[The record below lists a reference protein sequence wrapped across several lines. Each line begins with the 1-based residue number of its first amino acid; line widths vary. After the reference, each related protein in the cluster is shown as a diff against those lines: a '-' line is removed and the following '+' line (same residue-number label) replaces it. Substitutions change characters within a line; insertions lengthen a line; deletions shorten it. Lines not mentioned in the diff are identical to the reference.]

1 MPWSKADREKY
12 DVIRERYSSDLSDAE
27 FALIFP
33 LLPAPKRRGRKAT
46 CAREILNA
54 LFYLIRSGCPWRL
67 LPKDF
72 PPFTTVQNRFYAWR
86 DSGLWS
92 QIVCVLVMGAR
103 EAEGRDA
110 APTAVVVD
118 SQSVKTTE
126 AGGPRGFDAAKKIK
140 GRKRHV
146 AVDTLG
152 LPIECQIT
160 PADTQDRD
168 ALAPLLRD
176 VHRRSP
182 FVTMSFVD
190 SGYKG
195 DEAQR
200 AAFEA
205 SRISVTVVQR
215 NDKQIKGFIVLPKR
229 WVVERTFGWINRARR
244 LAKDFES
251 TIESS
256 LAWLLIALAFL
267 LTRKVIMTRRLNF
280 ESGSQPTPAASRARR
295 HRGLSRGRGRHL
307 GLARREVRTRRRRV
321 GKLDGPLLL
330 LEGMGRTKRRTTKPD
345 EAPVA
350 EARKQGMATLPQNV
364 RRRLQRHPNPARRD
378 ARSILAKVSA

>member
-1 MPWSKADREKY
+1 MPWSEADRAKY
-12 DVIRERYSSDLSDAE
+12 DVIRERYSSDLSASE

-33 LLPAPKRRGRKAT
+33 LLPAPKRRGRKPT

-54 LFYLIRSGCPWRL
+54 LFYLIRAGCPWRL

-86 DSGLWS
+86 DSGLWT

-168 ALAPLLRD
+168 ALSPVLREVPPQEPVRD
-176 VHRRSP
+176 DEFRR
-182 FVTMSFVD
+182 FRL
-190 SGYKG
+190 
-195 DEAQR
+195 QR
-200 AAFEA
+200 RRGA
-205 SRISVTVVQR
+205 
-215 NDKQIKGFIVLPKR
+215 
-229 WVVERTFGWINRARR
+229 ARR
-244 LAKDFES
+244 LRSKPY
-251 TIESS
+251 
-256 LAWLLIALAFL
+256 L
-267 LTRKVIMTRRLNF
+267 
-280 ESGSQPTPAASRARR
+280 R
-295 HRGLSRGRGRHL
+295 HRRQ
-307 GLARREVRTRRRRV
+307 T
-321 GKLDGPLLL
+321 
-330 LEGMGRTKRRTTKPD
+330 
-345 EAPVA
+345 
-350 EARKQGMATLPQNV
+350 Q
-364 RRRLQRHPNPARRD
+364 
-378 ARSILAKVSA
+378 

>member
-1 MPWSKADREKY
+1 MRARD
-12 DVIRERYSSDLSDAE
+12 IERAVRFD
-27 FALIFP
+27 P
-33 LLPAPKRRGRKAT
+33 LGL
-46 CAREILNA
+46 
-54 LFYLIRSGCPWRL
+54 CPWRL

-86 DSGLWS
+86 DRGLWT

-103 EAEGRDA
+103 DAEGREA
-110 APTAVVVD
+110 APTAIVVD

-160 PADTQDRD
+160 PANIQDRD
-168 ALAPLLRD
+168 ALAPLLRET
-176 VHRRSP
+176 HRKSP
-182 FVTMSFVD
+182 FVTTCFVD
-190 SGYKG
+190 KGYSG

-200 AAFEA
+200 TAFEA
-205 SRISVTVVQR
+205 SRISITVVQR

-244 LAKDFES
+244 LAKDFEA
-251 TIESS
+251 TIDSA

-267 LTRKVIMTRRLNF
+267 LTRRLARL
-280 ESGSQPTPAASRARR
+280 SGSRNMIFEF
-295 HRGLSRGRGRHL
+295 GL
-307 GLARREVRTRRRRV
+307 LARLRRN
-321 GKLDGPLLL
+321 L
-330 LEGMGRTKRRTTKPD
+330 
-345 EAPVA
+345 
-350 EARKQGMATLPQNV
+350 
-364 RRRLQRHPNPARRD
+364 
-378 ARSILAKVSA
+378 